1 MSYRIL
7 LLAITDDN
15 TISWYAL
22 KVYYNRVSD
31 IDKEIN
37 EAGLKTFVPMT
48 TVVVERDGHRSAVKR
63 PLISSLMFVRA
74 SADDIIQTE
83 RRLAG
88 RASVYTMAEP
98 PRRPAPISD
107 EEMTPLMLLT
117 SGEESNLE
125 YLGDDTARYSVGQK
139 VKVID
144 GQFAGAV
151 GHICRIKG
159 NRRLVVAIKGVC
171 AVATSYIPSCFLEKI

>member
-1 MSYRIL
+1 
-7 LLAITDDN
+7 
-15 TISWYAL
+15 
-22 KVYYNRVSD
+22 
-31 IDKEIN
+31 
-37 EAGLKTFVPMT
+37 
-48 TVVVERDGHRSAVKR
+48 
-63 PLISSLMFVRA
+63 
-74 SADDIIQTE
+74 
-83 RRLAG
+83 
-88 RASVYTMAEP
+88 
-98 PRRPAPISD
+98 
-107 EEMTPLMLLT
+107 MTPLMLLT
-117 SGEESNLE
+117 SGEDSNLE